1 MDPASQRREH
11 SSDSKA
17 PGPGRALASDPPL
30 KVRRVSPKKAEK
42 FYNVLA
48 APLCERKGRQ
58 LEAAA
63 PERFRFFPSRWE
75 KFSDSGTDKIELGGF
90 TPMNHI
96 RGSHVLFLA
105 DFHSND
111 AVLSQ
116 VNALVTLCESFILS
130 LTIALPYYPHGT
142 MERVDR
148 EGEVATASTV
158 ARIISHLPSCGS
170 PARVMMYDLH
180 ALQNRY
186 YFHGNASASLH
197 STVPMLLSTL
207 HADRARMPDA
217 ASGRVSAI
225 AFPDDGAAK
234 RFGKLF
240 EQEGFPIIICGK
252 VRDGDKRIVRIM
264 EGECKDHH
272 VLIVDDLT
280 RSGGTLYQCGKVLR
294 ESGAVGVSA
303 FVAHVAMPPEVCK
316 KFFRKGDLGAGEY
329 AIFDTFYTTDSNPI
343 VADKLPKDD
352 VFRVLDMVPRLMEDL
367 D

>member
-1 MDPASQRREH
+1 
-11 SSDSKA
+11 
-17 PGPGRALASDPPL
+17 
-30 KVRRVSPKKAEK
+30 VSPAKVVK

-48 APLCERKGRQ
+48 APLCEKKGRQ

-63 PERFRFFPSRWE
+63 PERFRFFPSKWE
-75 KFSDSGTDKIELGGF
+75 KFPDSGTDKIELGGF
-90 TPMNHI
+90 TPNNHI

-116 VNALVTLCESFILS
+116 VNALVTLCEAFISS

-142 MERVDR
+142 MERVER

-158 ARIISHLPSCGS
+158 ARILSTLPSCGY
-170 PARVMMYDLH
+170 PTRVMLYDLH
-180 ALQNRY
+180 TLQNRY
-186 YFHGNASASLH
+186 YFHSNAAASLH
-197 STVPMLLSTL
+197 STVPMLLKAL
-207 HADRARMPDA
+207 KADPP
-217 ASGRVSAI
+217 ASATSGKVTAV

-234 RFGKLF
+234 RFGKMF
-240 EQEGFPIIICGK
+240 AQEGYPVIICGK

-264 EGECKDHH
+264 EGACAGHH

-280 RSGGTLYQCGKVLR
+280 RSGGTLYECGKVLK
-294 ESGAVGVSA
+294 ETGAIGISA
-303 FVAHVAMPPEVCK
+303 FVAHVAMPPAATK
-316 KFFRKGDLGAGEY
+316 KFFRSGEGGPGSY
-329 AIFDTFYTTDSNPI
+329 AIFDRFYTTDSNPV

-352 VFRVLDMVPRLMEDL
+352 VFRVLDLVPQLMEDL